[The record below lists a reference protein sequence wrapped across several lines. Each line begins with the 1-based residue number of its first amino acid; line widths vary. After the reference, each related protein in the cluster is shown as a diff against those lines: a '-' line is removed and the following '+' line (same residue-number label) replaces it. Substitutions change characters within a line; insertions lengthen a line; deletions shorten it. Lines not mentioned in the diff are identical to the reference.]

1 VWYLN
6 ISEVL
11 KDKIIDFNYSRHN
24 CWNVL
29 SRRGE
34 KKSNRY
40 FKGEEKGNLKL
51 FVFMFIFLF
60 VF

>member
-34 KKSNRY
+34 KNQTGIL
-40 FKGEEKGNLKL
+40 KGRKKA
-51 FVFMFIFLF
+51 I
-60 VF
+60 